1 MIFNFK
7 KKLPCGKNCFGD
19 FTKQVS
25 NLVTTYSS
33 SINGHI
39 TILHSMPYHQ
49 IEIVFYSDSMH
60 ETKKGNKII
69 TKKFTNPLQ
78 KRFKGKLPTKAQLEN
93 L

>member
-7 KKLPCGKNCFGD
+7 KKLPCGKNCFED

-49 IEIVFYSDSMH
+49 VEVVFYDKSQH

-78 KRFKGKLPTKAQLEN
+78 KKFKGSLPSLSDLED

>member
-7 KKLPCGKNCFGD
+7 KKLPCGKNCFKD

-33 SINGHI
+33 SLNGHI

-78 KRFKGKLPTKAQLEN
+78 KRFKGKLPTLAQLQN

>member
-1 MIFNFK
+1 MIYNFK

-19 FTKQVS
+19 FTNQVS
-25 NLVTTYSS
+25 NLVTGFTS

-49 IEIVFYSDSMH
+49 IEVVFYSDSMH

-69 TKKFTNPLQ
+69 SKKFTHPLQ
-78 KRFKGKLPTKAQLEN
+78 KKFKGSLPSLSDLED